1 MLMVI
6 GLMPQEKTVCPCLF
20 QDAVALP
27 GAFAYGESDCAV
39 LPPGMDGRDDIRQ
52 TAVRKPAV
60 LPALEYK
67 RAEPEFIAVLTAGQD
82 LIRREAV
89 PLGIGVALSDP
100 AVQTVI
106 AAVIGEL
113 DQAAYVDVM
122 SVMADAG
129 FPCPL
134 KEVFRCLFIAPA
146 DQFCPF
152 LTGEGTSVLE
162 PVDELC
168 DPAGAFVRIY
178 SGIQTA
184 RAHMFFP

>member
-20 QDAVALP
+20 QDAVTLP

-67 RAEPEFIAVLTAGQD
+67 SAEPEFIAVLTAGQD
-82 LIRREAV
+82 LIRCEAV

-129 FPCPL
+129 FLCPL

-152 LTGEGTSVLE
+152 LTGEGTSVLK

-168 DPAGAFVRIY
+168 DPVGAFVRIY
-178 SGIQTA
+178 SGVQTA
-184 RAHMFFP
+184 RDHMFFP